1 MHQLLEDISTY
12 KRDIEELRK
21 LKIQGREKKKEKE
34 RLDKA
39 KGIERREEPLSGM
52 SSKIS
57 FLSTPSNA

>member
-12 KRDIEELRK
+12 KRDIEELKK

-39 KGIERREEPLSGM
+39 KGIEMREEALSGM

-57 FLSTPSNA
+57 FSSTPSNV